1 MVKKLIILA
10 LMAFNVFNLNIIQAQ
25 VPSGYQTIVFDNF
38 SFSNNNTFASQSDN
52 VNQNLWSFINFRS
65 SYIDV
70 DGITVVSNG
79 EAIQGAEYAFKAN
92 GGQHFELEYDNYSII
107 FTLQT
112 TEVNPPG
119 VNVFPYVVVIRPT
132 GNRITIP
139 TSIEIEL
146 SLPDQAFIEQP
157 DATGGFLEL
166 LVGYGVFN
174 PVGLLIL
181 FFVTLFILNVTLVF
195 INVPTIVYIATNL
208 VVGAGFLAF
217 NFIPVWAGFIFISFM
232 ILFFIMSIKGAKL

>member
-1 MVKKLIILA
+1 MVKKLILLA
-10 LMAFNVFNLNIIQAQ
+10 LIAFNLFNLNIIQAE
-25 VPSGYQTIVFDNF
+25 VPSGYQTIVFNNF
-38 SFSNNNTFASQSDN
+38 SFSNNNTYVTQIDN

-65 SYIDV
+65 AYIDV

-79 EAIQGAEYAFKAN
+79 SAIPGAEYAFKAN

-107 FTLQT
+107 FTLT
-112 TEVNPPG
+112 VTVIDPP
-119 VNVFPYVVVIRPT
+119 NVAQLPYSVVIRPT
-132 GNRITIP
+132 GNRISVP
-139 TSIEIEL
+139 TNVAIEV

-181 FFVTLFILNVTLVF
+181 FFVTLFIANVTLVF
-195 INVPTIVYIATNL
+195 INVPTIVYIASNL
-208 VVGAGFLAF
+208 FIGAGFIAF

-232 ILFFIMSIKGAKL
+232 ILFFIMAIKGAKL